1 VPTALITGAN
11 RGLGFEYTRQLLE
24 SGWDVIAC
32 ARDAR
37 STALL
42 ELGAQYNSE
51 GGERLCIHALD
62 VTDHAAI
69 DSLAHDLN
77 GGVLDLLV
85 NNAGTT
91 GPKGTPECMEYQ
103 GLDNMDYAI
112 WRDIFEVNVLSV
124 FKVAT
129 AFHAH
134 LGASERGL
142 LVSLSSDLGS
152 CAQNTVG
159 KMHSYRASKA
169 AVNMIN
175 KGMAN
180 EWSDVTCIAM
190 APGWCV
196 TELGGADAEIA
207 PEDSVAAQLQTFEK
221 LTRED
226 SGRFIDRF
234 GATVPY

>member
-1 VPTALITGAN
+1 VSVALITGAN
-11 RGLGFEYTRQLLE
+11 RGLGFEYTGQLLDR
-24 SGWDVIAC
+24 GWHVVAC

-37 STALL
+37 SPALV
-42 ELGAQYNSE
+42 ELAETFNDQAGDQL
-51 GGERLCIHALD
+51 RIRALD

-69 DSLAHDLN
+69 DALARELD
-77 GGVLDLLV
+77 GTALDLLI

-91 GPKGTPECMEYQ
+91 GPKGTPACMEYQ
-103 GLDNMDYAI
+103 GLDNMDYSI

-124 FKVAT
+124 FKMAT
-129 AFHAH
+129 AFRPH
-134 LGASERGL
+134 LVASERAL

-159 KMHSYRASKA
+159 SMHSYRASKA

-180 EWSDVTCIAM
+180 EWRDVTCIAM

-196 TELGGADAEIA
+196 TELGGSDAEIA
-207 PEDSVAAQLQTFEK
+207 PADSVAAQLDTLDK

>member
-1 VPTALITGAN
+1 VSIALITGAN
-11 RGLGFEYTRQLLE
+11 RGLGYEYTRQLLDR
-24 SGWDVIAC
+24 GWHVIAC

-37 STALL
+37 SPALV
-42 ELGAQYNSE
+42 ELGEQF
-51 GGERLCIHALD
+51 GDRDGDRLRIHALD

-69 DSLAHDLN
+69 DALARELDDT
-77 GGVLDLLV
+77 VIDLLI

-103 GLDNMDYAI
+103 ALDNMDYAI
-112 WRDIFEVNVLSV
+112 WRDIFEVNVLGV

-129 AFHAH
+129 AFHTH
-134 LGASERGL
+134 LGASEQGL
-142 LVSLSSDLGS
+142 LVNLSSDLGS

-175 KGMAN
+175 AGMAN
-180 EWSDVTCIAM
+180 EWKDVTCIAM
-190 APGWCV
+190 APGWCL

-207 PEDSVAAQLQTFEK
+207 PQDSVAAQLDTLAK
-221 LTRED
+221 LSRED